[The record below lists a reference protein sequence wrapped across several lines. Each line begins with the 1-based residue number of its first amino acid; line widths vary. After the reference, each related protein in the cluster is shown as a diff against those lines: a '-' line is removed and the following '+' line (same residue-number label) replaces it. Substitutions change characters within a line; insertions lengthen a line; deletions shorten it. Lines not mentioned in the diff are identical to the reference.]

1 MLADKGPCIGGFYW
15 DVNAITL
22 FAFKEMKHL
31 PIFPALLR
39 ETLTS
44 LYCLYCLYIWT
55 ESRFLFILR
64 GHFKG
69 GGCNC
74 L

>member
-44 LYCLYCLYIWT
+44 LYCLYCRTHLDREQI
-55 ESRFLFILR
+55 FIHR
-64 GHFKG
+64 KG
-69 GGCNC
+69 PF
-74 L
+74 

>member
-1 MLADKGPCIGGFYW
+1 MLADKGHCIGGFYW

-44 LYCLYCLYIWT
+44 LYC
-55 ESRFLFILR
+55 RFLFILR
-64 GHFKG
+64 GHFKKG
-69 GGCNC
+69 GGQLSVGFHSN
-74 L
+74 